1 MEEKPIVNFQRF
13 RAPKM
18 NRRYLVKFA
27 LYVVILVSLWFWYK
41 HQKPSPSKK
50 VNSETEVSPKNI
62 ELKDL
67 KIEP

>member
-1 MEEKPIVNFQRF
+1 MEEKPKVNFQRF

-41 HQKPSPSKK
+41 HQKSEPPKK
-50 VNSETEVSPKNI
+50 GNSESEVSPKNI